1 MGSTKNTIFLQECAA
16 RIEQLEQQSN
26 QKEQLLTSIFEDK
39 NLVDE
44 IEGLV
49 LSDLR
54 KSRTS
59 SQTSL
64 QRSVS
69 PSVIEDAHTLQ
80 NYKVRRHT
88 ATQDE
93 LLYASNNLDAE
104 NQQSID
110 NNSTVNN
117 DLEQA
122 ESDEKREKK
131 KRM

>member
-1 MGSTKNTIFLQECAA
+1 MFNF
-16 RIEQLEQQSN
+16 
-26 QKEQLLTSIFEDK
+26 FP
-39 NLVDE
+39 VDE

-69 PSVIEDAHTLQ
+69 PSVIEDSHTLQ

-104 NQQSID
+104 NQQAID